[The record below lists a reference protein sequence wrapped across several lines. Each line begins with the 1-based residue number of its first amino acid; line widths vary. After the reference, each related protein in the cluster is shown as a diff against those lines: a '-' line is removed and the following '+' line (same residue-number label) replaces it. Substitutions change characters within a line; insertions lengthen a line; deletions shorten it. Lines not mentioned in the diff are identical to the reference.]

1 MKLSQPGTS
10 GGFTIGEMMI
20 CVGITSVLFAAIFSV
35 TVALNRSYA
44 AADDYF
50 STHLQQIRIMDY
62 LARDVKRSFS
72 VTTSSDLKTVTCI
85 MPNYIVQPGDP
96 EAVTDA
102 TTIGTRRTPVV
113 VASVNFNKAVVDY
126 GTRMTRTITDGK
138 TISGSAVLTVPLSSA
153 SAFTSADVGNPIT
166 GTNIP
171 ASTKISSY
179 TDSKTVTLSNP
190 ASASG
195 SPVTFRIYGDGNRTI
210 TDAVTNDSSKTI
222 TSTTAYFTAA
232 DVGKPVTGSTLAAGT
247 TIASVQSAT
256 SATLSAEAANPKDV
270 NNVLIN
276 PFTSTV
282 TIGGTVV
289 VYTLTGNT
297 ITRTENGVLTTIASS
312 TDQLL
317 PQTTDWR
324 LSNTEY
330 TTTTV
335 NFQPIFTQNGSTAS
349 KSGTTVYA
357 TAFLRNK
364 RRGN

>member
-1 MKLSQPGTS
+1 MKIFKS
-10 GGFTIGEMMI
+10 GKISGFTLGEMMI
-20 CVGITSVLFAAIFSV
+20 AVGIASVLLAAIFSV
-35 TVALNRSYA
+35 TVALNRAYA

-50 STHLQQIRIMDY
+50 TTHLQQIRIMDY

-72 VTTSSDLKTVTCI
+72 VTTSPDLKTVTCI
-85 MPNYIVQPGDP
+85 MPNYIVQTGDP

-113 VASVNFNKAVVDY
+113 VTSLNFNKAIVDY
-126 GTRMTRTITDGK
+126 GTRMTRILTDGV
-138 TISGSAVLTVPLSSA
+138 TTNGSATLTSA
-153 SAFTSADVGNPIT
+153 TAAFTSQDVGNPIT

-171 ASTKISSY
+171 ASTTISGY
-179 TDSKTVTLSNP
+179 TSATSVTLSNN
-190 ASASG
+190 ATASG
-195 SPVTFRIYGDGNRTI
+195 SPVTFKIYGDGNRSVP
-210 TDAVTNDSSKTI
+210 DAVTTNGSTTI
-222 TSTTAYFTAA
+222 TSATAYFTAA
-232 DVGKPVTGSTLAAGT
+232 DVGRPVVGTTISAGT
-247 TIASVQSAT
+247 TIASVQSST
-256 SATLSAEAANPKDV
+256 SATLSAAATNPTD
-270 NNVLIN
+270 IN
-276 PFTSTV
+276 GVVITPFTFTA

-289 VYTLTGNT
+289 VYTVSGNT
-297 ITRTENGVLTTIASS
+297 ITRTENGVVTTIASS

-335 NFQPIFTQNGSTAS
+335 VFQPIFTQNGSTMS

-357 TAFLRNK
+357 TAYLRNK

>member
-1 MKLSQPGTS
+1 MKISKSGRR
-10 GGFTIGEMMI
+10 GGFTLGEMMVS
-20 CVGITSVLFAAIFSV
+20 VGIATVLLVAIFSV

-50 STHLQQIRIMDY
+50 TTHLQQIRIMDY

-72 VTTSSDLKTVTCI
+72 VTTSVDLKTVTCI
-85 MPNYIVQPGDP
+85 MPNYVVQPGDP

-113 VASVNFNKAVVDY
+113 STAVNLNKATVDY
-126 GTRMTRTITDGK
+126 GTRMTRTVTDGV
-138 TISGSAVLTVPLSSA
+138 TVNGSPTLTSA
-153 SAFTSADVGNPIT
+153 TAAFTTADVGNPIT

-171 ASTKISSY
+171 ASTTISAYSSA
-179 TDSKTVTLSNP
+179 TSVTLSKN
-190 ASASG
+190 ATASG
-195 SPVTFRIYGDGNRTI
+195 SPVTFKVYGDGNRTLM
-210 TDAVTNDSSKTI
+210 DAAT
-222 TSTTAYFTAA
+222 TSGSATLTSNTAYFTSA
-232 DVGKPVTGSTLAAGT
+232 DVGKAVVGTSIVAGT
-247 TIASVQSAT
+247 TISSVTNSTTAV
-256 SATLSAEAANPKDV
+256 LSAAASQTAAN
-270 NNVLIN
+270 
-276 PFTSTV
+276 TTV

-289 VYTLTGNT
+289 VYTVTGNT
-297 ITRTENGVLTTIASS
+297 ITRTENGVVTTIASS

-335 NFQPIFTQNGSTAS
+335 VFQPIFTQNGSTMQ

-357 TAFLRNK
+357 TAYLRNK

>member
-1 MKLSQPGTS
+1 MTISDS
-10 GGFTIGEMMI
+10 NRRGGFTLGEMMVSMGVATI
-20 CVGITSVLFAAIFSV
+20 LLVGIFSA

-50 STHLQQIRIMDY
+50 TTHLQQIRIMDY

-72 VTTSSDLKTVTCI
+72 VTTSPDLKTVTCI
-85 MPNYIVQPGDP
+85 MPNYVIQPADP

-113 VASVNFNKAVVDY
+113 VTSINLNKATVDY
-126 GTRMTRTITDGK
+126 GTRMTRTVTDGV
-138 TISGSAVLTVPLSSA
+138 TVTGSPTLTSA
-153 SAFTSADVGNPIT
+153 TAAFTTADVGNPIT

-171 ASTKISSY
+171 ASTTISGY
-179 TDSKTVTLSNP
+179 TSATSVTLSKN
-190 ASASG
+190 ATASG
-195 SPVTFRIYGDGNRTI
+195 SPVTFKIYGDGNRTV
-210 TDAVTNDSSKTI
+210 TDAVTTNGSATI
-222 TSTTAYFTAA
+222 TSATAYFTAA
-232 DVGKPVTGSTLAAGT
+232 DVGRPVVGTTLTAGT
-247 TIASVQSAT
+247 TIASVQSTT
-256 SATLSAEAANPKDV
+256 SATLSAAATNFPKDV
-270 NNVLIN
+270 NGVTIS
-276 PFTSTV
+276 PFTSAV

-289 VYTLTGNT
+289 VYTVNGNT
-297 ITRTENGVLTTIASS
+297 ITRTENGVVTTIASS

-335 NFQPIFTQNGSTAS
+335 VFQPIFTQNGSTMS

-357 TAFLRNK
+357 TAYLRNK

>member
-1 MKLSQPGTS
+1 MVSMGIATVLL
-10 GGFTIGEMMI
+10 
-20 CVGITSVLFAAIFSV
+20 VGIFSA

-50 STHLQQIRIMDY
+50 TTHLQQIRIMDY

-72 VTTSSDLKTVTCI
+72 VTTSPDLKTVTCI
-85 MPNYIVQPGDP
+85 MPNYVVQPGDP

-113 VASVNFNKAVVDY
+113 VTSVNLNKATVDY
-126 GTRMTRTITDGK
+126 GTRMTRTVTDGV
-138 TISGSAVLTVPLSSA
+138 TVSGSPTLTSA
-153 SAFTSADVGNPIT
+153 TAAFTTADVGNPIT

-171 ASTKISSY
+171 ASTTISAY
-179 TDSKTVTLSNP
+179 TSATSVTLSNN
-190 ASASG
+190 ATASG
-195 SPVTFRIYGDGNRTI
+195 SPVTFKIYGDGNRSV
-210 TDAVTNDSSKTI
+210 TDAVTSSGSATI
-222 TSTTAYFTAA
+222 TSATAYFTAA
-232 DVGKPVTGSTLAAGT
+232 DVGRPVVGTTLTAGT
-247 TIASVQSAT
+247 KIVSVQSTT
-256 SATLSAEAANPKDV
+256 SATLSAAAANFPKDTNGV
-270 NNVLIN
+270 TIS

-282 TIGGTVV
+282 TIGGIVV
-289 VYTLTGNT
+289 VYTVSGNT
-297 ITRTENGVLTTIASS
+297 ITRTENGAVTTIASS

-317 PQTTDWR
+317 PQTTDWK

-335 NFQPIFTQNGSTAS
+335 VFQPIFTQNGSTMS

-357 TAFLRNK
+357 TAYLRNK